1 MSIRIGIVG
10 WGEIAREHA
19 YHHPELPSLRPED
32 ERVEYAGLI
41 RNFIRAVER
50 EEWNPIETAEIL
62 QTHRELLLT

>member
-1 MSIRIGIVG
+1 MIVDAEQG
-10 WGEIAREHA
+10 G
-19 YHHPELPSLRPED
+19 YPDPELPSLRPED
-32 ERVEYAGLI
+32 KRVEYVGLI